1 MGAKA
6 EESRVYN
13 VTGDRMVA
21 AVRRIPNAGLNIS
34 LTSENPTPTGVWF
47 RFVHGMSFRSYG
59 EKITVTLT
67 PHGPTTDVHILSECG
82 MPTQI
87 IDYGKNRSNVSAI
100 FQFIDSDLG
109 VVPPAQAQQQ
119 FAQPAPQAAP
129 QTGVQAGVKY
139 CPKCGRQAAADAN
152 FCAACGNKL

>member
-21 AVRRIPNAGLNIS
+21 AIRRIPNAGLNIS
-34 LTSENPTPTGVWF
+34 LTSENPTPTGIWF

-67 PHGPTTDVHILSECG
+67 PHGPTTDIHILSECG

-87 IDYGKNRSNVSAI
+87 IDYGKNRSNVTAI
-100 FQFIDSDLG
+100 YQFIDSDLG
-109 VVPPAQAQQQ
+109 VVPPAQ
-119 FAQPAPQAAP
+119 QPAPQAAAAP
-129 QTGVQAGVKY
+129 AVKY
-139 CPKCGRQAAADAN
+139 CPQCGRQAAADAN
-152 FCAACGNKL
+152 FCAACGNKF